1 MPETPRTRDHDDTGL
16 AVRVTGLT
24 LTACG
29 LAAAAQQLT
38 AIAVQVA
45 EGLSG
50 LVDDVRHQPPRLTG
64 DNREPGFFRIAVGT
78 GAVMEPAERG
88 ERHVAMAAVAA
99 GFPEPV
105 GEDRAA
111 EAAAQIPRIMADLW
125 ALAARYDLTI
135 GTLIE
140 AAMATARVRVT
151 TD

>member
-1 MPETPRTRDHDDTGL
+1 MTSEHDNT
-16 AVRVTGLT
+16 AVAERVTGLT

-29 LAAAAQQLT
+29 MAAAAEQFT
-38 AIAVQVA
+38 GVAVQVA

-50 LVDDVRHQPPRLTG
+50 LLDDLRNQPPRLTG

-78 GAVMEPAERG
+78 GGVMDASERG

-99 GFPEPV
+99 GFPEPS
-105 GEDRAA
+105 GEDKAA
-111 EAAAQIPRIMADLW
+111 EAATQIPRIMADLW
-125 ALAARYDLTI
+125 ALATRYDLNI

-140 AAMATARVRVT
+140 AAMATARARVT